1 MQPQTS
7 IHIMARIVKMIMTS
21 CFLFYLFF
29 TITACNSSDTTVKIE
44 QINAGIW
51 KISAGKPE
59 IVNLLSELD
68 ITPRTRQSKRWEKPF
83 LLLQQKK

>member
-51 KISAGKPE
+51 KNMG
-59 IVNLLSELD
+59 L
-68 ITPRTRQSKRWEKPF
+68 IT
-83 LLLQQKK
+83 